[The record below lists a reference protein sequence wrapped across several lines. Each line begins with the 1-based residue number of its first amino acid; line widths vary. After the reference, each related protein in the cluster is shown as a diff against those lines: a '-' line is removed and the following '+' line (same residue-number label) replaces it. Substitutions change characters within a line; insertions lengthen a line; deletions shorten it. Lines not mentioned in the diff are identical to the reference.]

1 MKRLLVILALAVLIA
16 PLAAQG
22 SPGVSPGFSAAL
34 LLGSDLLPS
43 ASDPAK
49 LESWSKLGF
58 QPDLSLGKLGIGLDL
73 TFRFQIYPDANTPF
87 LIYEPDWI
95 PQAGTGQTIFDVY
108 LPKIM
113 YVRYGLKGI
122 DPFYIKLGSIDDFSL
137 GNGLIVSDYANT
149 RFLPDL
155 RIFGLQFGV
164 DGSIFKF
171 PYLGIEALTGNLARM
186 DVIGGRIFT
195 RPLAFLGESL
205 PAKLQFGVTGVLDR
219 DPLAYTDAADLA
231 LYPAADLVYVIG
243 ADLTLPVLS
252 SEVVSLNAFVEGA
265 SQPSGAL
272 GLITGVG
279 GKLIGFINYG
289 AQIRALQGGFI
300 PSYFDSNYD
309 FYRDQRAD
317 YVLSLASPGAF
328 KLGWLASLGFQLFD
342 EALELS
348 ILVDGP
354 FAPKPGTATDDSGA
368 YPHLKGGVTLAE
380 GLLPGIFLSAGY
392 EKYFIGRKAAFF
404 KDLFD
409 PEDAVI
415 GMSINYK
422 TGATVLT
429 LSYTYSW
436 DPTAGDFDVS
446 SSLSASVRF

>member
-1 MKRLLVILALAVLIA
+1 MKRFLVILAVVVLIA
-16 PLAAQG
+16 PLAAQEGPG
-22 SPGVSPGFSAAL
+22 SGPEFSATL

-43 ASDPAK
+43 ASDPTK

-58 QPDLSLGKLGIGLDL
+58 QPDLSLGKFGIGLDL
-73 TFRFQIYPDANTPF
+73 TFRFQIYPDASTP
-87 LIYEPDWI
+87 LLVYEPDWV
-95 PQAGTGQTIFDVY
+95 PQAGQTIFDVY

-113 YVRYGLKGI
+113 YVRYGLRGI
-122 DPFYIKLGSIDDFSL
+122 DPYYIKLGSIDDFSL

-155 RIFGLQFGV
+155 RIFGLQFGL
-164 DGSIFKF
+164 DGSVFKF

-195 RPLAFLGESL
+195 RPLAFLGETL
-205 PAKLQFGVTGVLDR
+205 PAKLQLGFTGVLDR
-219 DPLAYTDAADLA
+219 DPLVYTDAADLV

-243 ADLTLPVLS
+243 ADLSLPVLS

-265 SQPSGAL
+265 RQPSGAL
-272 GLITGVG
+272 GFITGVG
-279 GKLIGFINYG
+279 GRLIGFINYG

-309 FYRDQRAD
+309 FYRDERAE
-317 YVLSLASPGAF
+317 YVLSLGSPGAF
-328 KLGWLASLGFQLFD
+328 KLGWLAKLGFRLFK
-342 EALELS
+342 EALELN
-348 ILVDGP
+348 IQVDGP
-354 FAPKPGTATDDSGA
+354 FAPKPSLATDDSGA
-368 YPHLKGGVTLAE
+368 YPHIKGGVILAE
-380 GLLPGIFLSAGY
+380 GLLPGIFLSGGY
-392 EKYFIGRKAAFF
+392 EKYFVGRKTTFF
-404 KDLFD
+404 KDLLD

-429 LSYTYSW
+429 LSYIYSW
-436 DPTAGDFDVS
+436 DPTAGDFNVS